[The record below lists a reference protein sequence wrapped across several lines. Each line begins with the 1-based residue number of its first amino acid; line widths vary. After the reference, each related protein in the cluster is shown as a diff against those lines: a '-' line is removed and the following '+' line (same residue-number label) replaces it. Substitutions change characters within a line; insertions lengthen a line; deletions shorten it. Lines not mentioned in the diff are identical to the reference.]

1 MPPFDLRWAKKKSVQ
16 LRSSDASSLL
26 KAHLGVLSER
36 LHVGIRAREGLSEL
50 FVAERVKKKGQHSS
64 RTS

>member
-36 LHVGIRAREGLSEL
+36 LHVGIRAREGLGEL
-50 FVAERVKKKGQHSS
+50 WWRDDSKGGSAQF